1 MGIGLII
8 EQLAS
13 GIGYFIAGIY
23 VLIAFLFLLARMTRR
38 LGLRLE
44 EGEDSGLRGFLRNF
58 H

>member
-1 MGIGLII
+1 MEIGLII

-13 GIGYFIAGIY
+13 GVGYFIAGIY
-23 VLIAFLFLLARMTRR
+23 VLIAVLFVLTRMTRMM
-38 LGLRLE
+38 GLRLE